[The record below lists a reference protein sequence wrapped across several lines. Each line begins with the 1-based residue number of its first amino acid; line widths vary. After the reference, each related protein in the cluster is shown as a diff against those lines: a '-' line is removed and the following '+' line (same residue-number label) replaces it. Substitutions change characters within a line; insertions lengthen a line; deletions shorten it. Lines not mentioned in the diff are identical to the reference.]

1 MTPSPLSE
9 PPSQLAFLAQGPDG
23 GVPGPR
29 LPVLRGLTSWSGSA
43 TGSCLGR
50 VGEAGLLPSE
60 GARPGEKALEAL
72 QLLGWVPGDSLPPTS
87 PPQAPPAPS
96 KALSL
101 AKETPPS
108 FFVSCVFMSS
118 VQSMGRIGVQE
129 WHSQGLKP
137 PPIPLLRHPGQVTPP
152 F

>member
-1 MTPSPLSE
+1 MTPSLFSE

-23 GVPGPR
+23 SVPGPR

-43 TGSCLGR
+43 TGSCLGW

-60 GARPGEKALEAL
+60 GARPGENVLEAL

-87 PPQAPPAPS
+87 PLKAPPTPS

-101 AKETPPS
+101 AKEAPPPPRS
-108 FFVSCVFMSS
+108 LYHMSS
-118 VQSMGRIGVQE
+118 
-129 WHSQGLKP
+129 
-137 PPIPLLRHPGQVTPP
+137 
-152 F
+152 